1 MYYEC
6 LWIGTQF
13 ERIEHA
19 KCADNLIYNPV
30 KHRCDE
36 VIEFESQFANGIQTQ
51 DDLIQFIRFRNCIEA
66 DANKQ
71 SNESQFVEVPENVS
85 LSPGAVIYMTTLDN
99 NQKNET
105 QGMDMMNNN
114 SEVFIDRKNT
124 TENFKT
130 NDTINPSVIVNIK
143 ASKVSMNITSNGTVE
158 RNSNPEFMTNIGS
171 YRNIGEK
178 SENVS
183 TIPKEDSVYVM
194 EDEKMYFGKKYYVE
208 SQQNNN
214 NNNNEAKNMSGR
226 DILFTNNAND
236 DKKMTDK
243 QSDLATHMS
252 VMKIFIRRR
261 IVKTTTPFAVG
272 DRDEELSVF
281 VKENK
286 THPILDKHA
295 VYDDE
300 STKRAKNRPFKNFPI
315 LSYKK
320 RRILSFDEES
330 TNNVDMTSTTESMPT
345 STTTSFPLTEIHT
358 TAETSQI
365 DSIEHR
371 LTKFNTKLD
380 NKLTRER
387 IQLINH
393 SLLSANVN
401 KSSMD
406 QTVEK
411 TTINLVNEELDSK
424 IKNLT
429 FLKFLRVNNINDSYF
444 NQTMI
449 GRKPLKFIKM
459 LRKTNFTI
467 PTINDSLQNSLSDEN
482 KNFRTIK
489 PIFIKPNQTQQ
500 YITIFPPKI
509 KKVVLNEFE
518 SLFDPINRENQNVQ
532 NKSSKKMRVFHLKP
546 IQFSTQATPSN
557 MTGFTTLDST
567 TPVPLRKYHYLY
579 KNLKGRLSNSSNK
592 NKQDSFVVERSNI
605 TRITE
610 LEKGGQFQ
618 RMLLQPADALI
629 ECKDNDFGLE
639 CSCSITLSPP
649 KCKQLINSFLSSCRI
664 VGCQNNGR
672 CINMAYKYPIPY
684 VCSCP
689 SSHMG
694 TYCEIQRDITSN
706 TDYEYFKSRK
716 TYSTPQ
722 PHPFFPLYPQRP
734 RPQPQPKISVDFTEP
749 ICQPNPCKNYGVC
762 EIVSDIVKCTCSN
775 SSFTGQY
782 CENVIPEV
790 QTPKQKPSI
799 INPFDTVH
807 QWNCPADC
815 NRDRGQGR
823 CVLSMLGYPKCVC
836 DPGWT
841 GIDCN
846 QKNYCQ
852 YSDCLNNGTCSNLP
866 LVKSYICL
874 CVKGFSGRRCEV
886 NGNNYF
892 QQQQVVPYNFPTNNP
907 CGSVTCANNGT
918 CLLSFAREKS
928 QFSFV
933 CKCRPGFTGLL
944 CETKTT
950 ECESGPCKCFFNAIF
965 HLNKF

>member
-1 MYYEC
+1 
-6 LWIGTQF
+6 
-13 ERIEHA
+13 
-19 KCADNLIYNPV
+19 
-30 KHRCDE
+30 
-36 VIEFESQFANGIQTQ
+36 
-51 DDLIQFIRFRNCIEA
+51 
-66 DANKQ
+66 
-71 SNESQFVEVPENVS
+71 
-85 LSPGAVIYMTTLDN
+85 
-99 NQKNET
+99 
-105 QGMDMMNNN
+105 
-114 SEVFIDRKNT
+114 
-124 TENFKT
+124 
-130 NDTINPSVIVNIK
+130 
-143 ASKVSMNITSNGTVE
+143 
-158 RNSNPEFMTNIGS
+158 
-171 YRNIGEK
+171 
-178 SENVS
+178 
-183 TIPKEDSVYVM
+183 
-194 EDEKMYFGKKYYVE
+194 
-208 SQQNNN
+208 
-214 NNNNEAKNMSGR
+214 
-226 DILFTNNAND
+226 
-236 DKKMTDK
+236 
-243 QSDLATHMS
+243 
-252 VMKIFIRRR
+252 
-261 IVKTTTPFAVG
+261 
-272 DRDEELSVF
+272 
-281 VKENK
+281 
-286 THPILDKHA
+286 
-295 VYDDE
+295 
-300 STKRAKNRPFKNFPI
+300 
-315 LSYKK
+315 
-320 RRILSFDEES
+320 
-330 TNNVDMTSTTESMPT
+330 
-345 STTTSFPLTEIHT
+345 
-358 TAETSQI
+358 
-365 DSIEHR
+365 
-371 LTKFNTKLD
+371 
-380 NKLTRER
+380 
-387 IQLINH
+387 
-393 SLLSANVN
+393 
-401 KSSMD
+401 
-406 QTVEK
+406 
-411 TTINLVNEELDSK
+411 
-424 IKNLT
+424 
-429 FLKFLRVNNINDSYF
+429 
-444 NQTMI
+444 MI
-449 GRKPLKFIKM
+449 GRKPLRFIKM

-467 PTINDSLQNSLSDEN
+467 PPINEPPQSPVVDE
-482 KNFRTIK
+482 KQNFRTIK
-489 PIFIKPNQTQQ
+489 PIFIRPNQTQQ
-500 YITIFPPKI
+500 YITIFPPKS

-518 SLFDPINRENQNVQ
+518 SLIDPINRDNQTEN
-532 NKSSKKMRVFHLKP
+532 KTSKKMRVFHLKP
-546 IQFSTQATPSN
+546 IQFSTQSTPN
-557 MTGFTTLDST
+557 NETGFTTLDST

-592 NKQDSFVVERSNI
+592 SKQDTFVVERSNI

-694 TYCEIQRDITSN
+694 TYCEIQRDVSSN
-706 TDYEYFKSRK
+706 SDYDYFKSRK
-716 TYSTPQ
+716 TYTTAQ
-722 PHPFFPLYPQRP
+722 PHPFFPMYPQRQK
-734 RPQPQPKISVDFTEP
+734 PQPQPKISEFTEP

-762 EIVSDIVKCTCSN
+762 EIVSDIVKCTCLN

-790 QTPKQKPSI
+790 QPTKQKPSI
-799 INPFDTVH
+799 INPFDTAY

-892 QQQQVVPYNFPTNNP
+892 QQQQAVPYNFPTNNP

-950 ECESGPCKCFFNAIF
+950 ECESGPCKLFFLF
-965 HLNKF
+965 